1 MILKQAVENRYGN
14 RIESGEQVSIISSKD
29 NEVYIM
35 PLKSKQS
42 TYPVGMWVKREDV
55 E

>member
-14 RIESGEQVSIISSKD
+14 RIEAGEQVSIISHKD

-35 PLKSKQS
+35 PLTSKQS
-42 TYPVGMWVKREDV
+42 TYPVGMWVKREEV